1 MVVSEMAIT
10 EMAVS
15 EAKLV
20 FICDMSK
27 SSFYYY
33 SMFLGVSLMHVVL

>member
-1 MVVSEMAIT
+1 MAVSEMAIT

-15 EAKLV
+15 EAKLA

-27 SSFYYY
+27 SY
-33 SMFLGVSLMHVVL
+33 SLLRVSGSAPNCQIDS